1 MIEITHANGN
11 ITITGHAGY
20 AEHGKDIVCSGV
32 SALVQ
37 TLIVAI
43 PELTTDIIRYDI
55 QPGWANIKHG
65 ILSERAQ
72 LLIDSFFLGLKMIAD
87 EYPQYVRLV

>member
-43 PELTTDIIRYDI
+43 PELTTDIIQYDI

-72 LLIDSFFLGLKMIAD
+72 LLIDSFFF
-87 EYPQYVRLV
+87 RLENDSR